1 MAYSEINAR
10 RVLARKLW
18 ECREFTTGLQCTS
31 WHALAERHRR
41 EYERHAEKL
50 FDPKDDEVNDA
61 LAVLGWRRDGG
72 A

>member
-10 RVLARKLW
+10 RVLARRLFEA
-18 ECREFTTGLQCTS
+18 ECLGGS
-31 WHALAERHRR
+31 WHDLAESIRR
-41 EYERHAEKL
+41 MYERDIETL
-50 FDPKDDEVNDA
+50 FNPNDQEVRDA

>member
-18 ECREFTTGLQCTS
+18 ECRERSHYDRQRWWDVPES
-31 WHALAERHRR
+31 HKR
-41 EYERHAEKL
+41 EYERDAEKL
-50 FDPKDDEVNDA
+50 FDPKDDEVSDA